1 VPSGGTGPADLRHP
15 ILQAIAAIDS
25 YTARGTLDD
34 TLVLDAV
41 QLNLIKIG
49 EAVAALP
56 DSIREQEPGIPW
68 KQIVGMRNE
77 LTHAYFFRVSPAII
91 RHTVEHDLG
100 PLRDAT
106 QRILSQ
112 HPGHRFASG
121 LGPRVAAS
129 P

>member
-1 VPSGGTGPADLRHP
+1 MSDRRSRQRVED
-15 ILQAIAAIDS
+15 ILQALSAIET

-56 DSIREQEPGIPW
+56 DSIRDREPGIPW

-77 LTHAYFFRVSPAII
+77 LTHAYFRVSPAII

-100 PLRDAT
+100 PLRDAAR
-106 QRILSQ
+106 RILSNMA
-112 HPGHRFASG
+112 P
-121 LGPRVAAS
+121 S

>member
-1 VPSGGTGPADLRHP
+1 VSDGRGRQRVED
-15 ILQAIAAIDS
+15 ILQAISAIDA
-25 YTARGTLDD
+25 YTTRGTLDD

-56 DSIREQEPGIPW
+56 DSIRDQEPGIPW

-77 LTHAYFFRVSPAII
+77 LTHAYFRVSPAIV

-100 PLRDAT
+100 PLRDAAR
-106 QRILSQ
+106 RILS
-112 HPGHRFASG
+112 RTAE
-121 LGPRVAAS
+121 S